1 MVKAGYA
8 WAALMFLL
16 GGVNLFIATT
26 MSMRVWAW
34 FITFGAIGAK
44 IVAFLA
50 QYWIFRSI
58 VRHKLRSE
66 LPAPSPQAH
75 GTTP

>member
-1 MVKAGYA
+1 
-8 WAALMFLL
+8 L
-16 GGVNLFIATT
+16 NLFIATT

-44 IVAFLA
+44 VVAFLA

-58 VRHKLRSE
+58 VRRKVRAE
-66 LPAPSPQAH
+66 LQVPSPQAH
-75 GTTP
+75 GSTS